1 VAKFIGPLSYNA
13 RMTASASAPRIRLTR
28 LIYLLVLA
36 AAALS
41 EGRAIQDDAGLLAQA
56 AGFVLVVAAV
66 LGRLWTTLFIAGRK
80 ETELVREG
88 PYSVCRHPLYLCS
101 VIASLGIALTTRSVT
116 LTVGLPVLIG
126 VVAGI
131 AARREDHALS
141 LAHRDDWSRYRD
153 AVPGFRPAWSRHRM
167 PDRVSVPPAIYR
179 KAFLDAASFLALWLA
194 VLLLETLRTGGAWP
208 ALFRLP

>member
-1 VAKFIGPLSYNA
+1 
-13 RMTASASAPRIRLTR
+13 MTASASTPRIRLTR

-41 EGRAIQDDAGLLAQA
+41 EGRAVEDDAGLLAQA
-56 AGFVLVVAAV
+56 AGFLLVVAAV

-80 ETELVREG
+80 EEELVREG
-88 PYSVCRHPLYLCS
+88 PYSACRHPLYLCS
-101 VIASLGIALTTRSVT
+101 VIASLGIALTTRSVAMMVA
-116 LTVGLPVLIG
+116 LPALVGVIAG
-126 VVAGI
+126 V
-131 AARREDHALS
+131 AARREDLALS
-141 LAHRDDWSRYRD
+141 QAHRDDWHRYRD
-153 AVPGFRPAWSRHRM
+153 AVPGFRPAWSQHRM

-194 VLLLETLRTGGAWP
+194 VLLLETLRAGGAWP

>member
-1 VAKFIGPLSYNA
+1 
-13 RMTASASAPRIRLTR
+13 MTASASTPRIRLTR

-41 EGRAIQDDAGLLAQA
+41 EGRAVQDGAGLLAQA
-56 AGFVLVVAAV
+56 AGFLLVAAAV

-80 ETELVREG
+80 EEELVREG

-101 VIASLGIALTTRSVT
+101 VIASLGIALTTRSVV
-116 LTVGLPVLIG
+116 LFAALPAFVGAIAWL
-126 VVAGI
+126 
-131 AARREDHALS
+131 AARREERVLQHV
-141 LAHRDDWSRYRD
+141 HRDDWLAYRD
-153 AVPGFRPAWSRHRM
+153 AVPGFRPAWSKHRM

-194 VLLLETLRTGGAWP
+194 VLLLESLRAGGAWP